1 MLWLIISLDSF
12 NWSNILFL
20 KTIIKHKMYERQ
32 LTSWRWHF
40 PKTHL
45 ITKCKLRLI
54 FYAMKILFFIK
65 GWGIMEEHIITF
77 IECQMCRNSDCRF
90 RRCSDSFRGS
100 IFCKSISS
108 QSQITEH
115 LTTSQ
120 ESFSAST
127 LLSSHSISE
136 ELFVST
142 STTGNYDT
150 DQSPSANDTQQL
162 SSNLILSYRRE
173 NCGNIFWKFYLL
185 SSLNII

>member
-1 MLWLIISLDSF
+1 M
-12 NWSNILFL
+12 
-20 KTIIKHKMYERQ
+20 
-32 LTSWRWHF
+32 
-40 PKTHL
+40 
-45 ITKCKLRLI
+45 
-54 FYAMKILFFIK
+54 LFFIK

-77 IECQMCRNSDCRF
+77 IECQMCRNSGCRF

-100 IFCKSISS
+100 IFCKSISDTS

-127 LLSSHSISE
+127 LLSSHSISD

-150 DQSPSANDTQQL
+150 DQSPSTNDTQQL

-173 NCGNIFWKFYLL
+173 NCGNIL
-185 SSLNII
+185 